1 MCESEYQAK
10 GVAMTFVQSEFEII
24 ELEPD
29 EVLFR
34 EGDPNNGRMFVI
46 RSGEMSI
53 IKAREGVEYEVNTA
67 VQGDLLGE
75 VSFLAGEP
83 RTATVQAVTRCSL
96 FCLSNASFEK
106 MVLRNPQIG
115 LKVIRRL
122 VSTLRE
128 FEKRT
133 GWL

>member
-1 MCESEYQAK
+1 MDVLAK
-10 GVAMTFVQSEFEII
+10 GVAMAFVQSEFEIL
-24 ELEPD
+24 ELEPG
-29 EVLFR
+29 EILFR

-53 IKAREGVEYEVNTA
+53 IKAREGMEYEVNAA

-75 VSFLAGEP
+75 VSFLAGEA

-122 VSTLRE
+122 VASLRE

>member
-1 MCESEYQAK
+1 MA
-10 GVAMTFVQSEFEII
+10 VVQSEFDIV
-24 ELEPD
+24 ELEPG
-29 EVLFR
+29 EVLFQ
-34 EGDPNNGRMFVI
+34 EGDPNNGRMFII
-46 RSGEMSI
+46 RSGEMTI
-53 IKAREGVEYEVNTA
+53 IKARNGVEHEVNTA

-75 VSFLAGEP
+75 VSFLAGET
-83 RTATVQAVTRCSL
+83 RTATVQAVTQCSL

-122 VSTLRE
+122 VATLRE